1 MATSYKKIDL
11 ITLRLFV
18 TVCQEKNI
26 ARAAEREFIAHSAI
40 SRRIG
45 ELEAIVGHP
54 VIDRGSR
61 GIAITPAGR
70 TVLKYAELV
79 LSGLEEM
86 EREIKLLS
94 DGALGKVRLVGNLSS
109 IVQFLPEDLAAFQRA
124 FPQVDIDLE
133 EKTSYLVMQSI
144 RDRTADIGVCNALES
159 DFGLEVYP
167 YRKDRLMLI
176 VPKGHRLGEVNIVY
190 LQDFINESFVG
201 LNDDSALA
209 LLLASQTQHTGNSL
223 NIKIRVSSLD
233 ALCRMV
239 HVGLG
244 VAVVPQQIGEMY
256 LNTLDVRLIP
266 IADAWATR
274 QLVLVYNCD
283 FPLTATA
290 ASLVSFLMNKQ

>member
-1 MATSYKKIDL
+1 MTTSYKKIDL

-40 SRRIG
+40 SRRIS

-61 GIAITPAGR
+61 GISITPAGR
-70 TVLKYAELV
+70 TVLKYAESV
-79 LSGLEEM
+79 LSNLEEM

-109 IVQFLPEDLAAFQRA
+109 IVQFLPEDLAAFQRS

-133 EKTSYLVMQSI
+133 EKTSSLVMQSI
-144 RDRTADIGVCNALES
+144 RDRTADIGVCNALDS
-159 DFGLEVYP
+159 DSSLAVHP
-167 YRKDRLMLI
+167 YRKDRLMLM
-176 VPKGHRLGEVNIVY
+176 VPKGHRLGEAGIVH
-190 LQDFINESFVG
+190 LQDFLNESFVG

-209 LLLASQTQHTGNSL
+209 LLLASQAQHAGNSL
-223 NIKIRVSSLD
+223 NIKMRVSSLD

-256 LNTLDVRLIP
+256 LNTLDICLIP
-266 IADAWATR
+266 IADTWATR

-290 ASLVSFLMNKQ
+290 ASLVSFLMNKR